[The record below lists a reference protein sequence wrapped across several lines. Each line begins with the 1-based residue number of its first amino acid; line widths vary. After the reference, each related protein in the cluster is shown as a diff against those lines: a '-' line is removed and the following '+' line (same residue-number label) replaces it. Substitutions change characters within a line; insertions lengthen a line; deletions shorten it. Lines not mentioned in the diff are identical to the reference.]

1 MEAILFLLLMPY
13 FALILFL
20 CIRLYYPKKY
30 PPEDSIDTDGRL
42 AIVVACKNEEDN
54 LPLLFSSIERQH
66 SMPKEIIFVDDNS
79 TDNTFAILLD
89 FAKKLPNVIVL
100 QSPGN
105 GKKAA
110 LIEGVKHC
118 TAKYVLFTDADCI
131 LPDEY
136 CLNAKIFL
144 TTHSVDMLLGGVKL
158 HYLSS
163 DSAKKS
169 NNENLHSDE
178 KATSTNSSD
187 TSSAGDFSVKT
198 DISDFALNPFKAFE
212 ILDLG
217 SLQAVSAGSA
227 MMGCPIMCNGAN
239 MIVRRD
245 IYLEHISGIRTD
257 IPSGDDMFM
266 LHNIKAA
273 NGKIFYL
280 FRPELII
287 STRGNDNPLSFFTQR
302 KRWIGKL
309 PAYTDKFT
317 VVTATITAVTN
328 IMLTALY
335 IASIFNSGFL
345 LMAAMAYIIK
355 LIVDCIAI
363 IPYLKTINKRNLLYY
378 MPLMSIFYPFYVT
391 FTGIVSVISFVIK
404 NNKTTK
410 IRMGK

>member
-20 CIRLYYPKKY
+20 CIRLYFPKKY

-54 LPLLFSSIERQH
+54 LPLLFNSIERQH

-144 TTHSVDMLLGGVKL
+144 TTHSVDMLIGGVKL

-163 DSAKKS
+163 
-169 NNENLHSDE
+169 NF
-178 KATSTNSSD
+178 
-187 TSSAGDFSVKT
+187 AGDFSVKT

-266 LHNIKAA
+266 LHNIKAS

-317 VVTATITAVTN
+317 VATATITAVTN

-335 IASIFNSGFL
+335 ITTIFNSGFL

-404 NNKTTK
+404 NNKTSK
-410 IRMGK
+410 IKMSK

>member
-20 CIRLYYPKKY
+20 CIRLYFPKKY

-163 DSAKKS
+163 
-169 NNENLHSDE
+169 NFE
-178 KATSTNSSD
+178 
-187 TSSAGDFSVKT
+187 GDFSVKT

-266 LHNIKAA
+266 LHNIKAS

-317 VVTATITAVTN
+317 VATATITAVTN

-410 IRMGK
+410 IRMSK

>member
-20 CIRLYYPKKY
+20 CIRLYFPKKY

-163 DSAKKS
+163 
-169 NNENLHSDE
+169 NFE
-178 KATSTNSSD
+178 
-187 TSSAGDFSVKT
+187 GDFSRKT
-198 DISDFALNPFKAFE
+198 EISDFALNPFKAFE

-217 SLQAVSAGSA
+217 SLQAVSAGSS

-266 LHNIKAA
+266 LHNIKAS

-317 VVTATITAVTN
+317 VATATITAVTN

-335 IASIFNSGFL
+335 ITSIFNSGFL

-391 FTGIVSVISFVIK
+391 FTGIVSVIEFIIK

>member
-20 CIRLYYPKKY
+20 CIRLYFPKKY

-100 QSPGN
+100 QSTGN

-163 DSAKKS
+163 
-169 NNENLHSDE
+169 NFE
-178 KATSTNSSD
+178 
-187 TSSAGDFSVKT
+187 GDFSVKT

-391 FTGIVSVISFVIK
+391 FTGIVSVISFVLK

-410 IRMGK
+410 IRMSK

>member
-20 CIRLYYPKKY
+20 CIRLYFPKKY

-100 QSPGN
+100 QSTGN

-144 TTHSVDMLLGGVKL
+144 TTHSVDILLGGVKL
-158 HYLSS
+158 PYLSS
-163 DSAKKS
+163 
-169 NNENLHSDE
+169 NF
-178 KATSTNSSD
+178 
-187 TSSAGDFSVKT
+187 AGDFSVKT

>member
-20 CIRLYYPKKY
+20 CIRLYFPKKY

-163 DSAKKS
+163 
-169 NNENLHSDE
+169 NFE
-178 KATSTNSSD
+178 
-187 TSSAGDFSVKT
+187 GDFSVKT

>member
-20 CIRLYYPKKY
+20 CIRLYFPKKY

-163 DSAKKS
+163 
-169 NNENLHSDE
+169 NFE
-178 KATSTNSSD
+178 
-187 TSSAGDFSVKT
+187 GDFSRKT
-198 DISDFALNPFKAFE
+198 EISDFALNPFKAFE

-266 LHNIKAA
+266 LHNIKAS

-317 VVTATITAVTN
+317 VATATITAVTN

-335 IASIFNSGFL
+335 ITSIFNSGFL

>member
-100 QSPGN
+100 QSTGN

-118 TAKYVLFTDADCI
+118 TAKYVLFTDADYI

-163 DSAKKS
+163 
-169 NNENLHSDE
+169 NFE
-178 KATSTNSSD
+178 
-187 TSSAGDFSVKT
+187 GDFSVKT
-198 DISDFALNPFKAFE
+198 DISDFALNPLKAFE

-266 LHNIKAA
+266 LHNIKAS

>member
-20 CIRLYYPKKY
+20 CIRLYFPKKY

-163 DSAKKS
+163 
-169 NNENLHSDE
+169 NFE
-178 KATSTNSSD
+178 
-187 TSSAGDFSVKT
+187 GDFSRKT
-198 DISDFALNPFKAFE
+198 EISDFALNPFKAFE

-266 LHNIKAA
+266 LHNIKAS

-317 VVTATITAVTN
+317 VATATITAVTN

-345 LMAAMAYIIK
+345 LMAVMAYIIK

-391 FTGIVSVISFVIK
+391 FTGIVSVISFVLK

>member
-20 CIRLYYPKKY
+20 CIRLYFPKKY

-163 DSAKKS
+163 
-169 NNENLHSDE
+169 NF
-178 KATSTNSSD
+178 
-187 TSSAGDFSVKT
+187 AGDFSVKT

-266 LHNIKAA
+266 LHNIKAS

-317 VVTATITAVTN
+317 VATATITAVTN

-335 IASIFNSGFL
+335 ITTIFNSGFL

-355 LIVDCIAI
+355 LIVDCITI

-404 NNKTTK
+404 NKKTSK

>member
-100 QSPGN
+100 QSAGN

-163 DSAKKS
+163 
-169 NNENLHSDE
+169 NFE
-178 KATSTNSSD
+178 
-187 TSSAGDFSVKT
+187 GDFSVKT

>member
-20 CIRLYYPKKY
+20 CIRLYFPKKY

-110 LIEGVKHC
+110 LIEGVKNC

-163 DSAKKS
+163 
-169 NNENLHSDE
+169 NFE
-178 KATSTNSSD
+178 
-187 TSSAGDFSVKT
+187 GDFSRKT
-198 DISDFALNPFKAFE
+198 EISDFALNPFKAFE

-266 LHNIKAA
+266 LHNIKAS

-317 VVTATITAVTN
+317 VATATITAVTN

-345 LMAAMAYIIK
+345 LMAVMAYIIK

-410 IRMGK
+410 IRMGN

>member
-20 CIRLYYPKKY
+20 CIRLYFPKKY

-42 AIVVACKNEEDN
+42 AIVVACKNEKDN

-163 DSAKKS
+163 
-169 NNENLHSDE
+169 NF
-178 KATSTNSSD
+178 
-187 TSSAGDFSVKT
+187 AGDFSVKT

-266 LHNIKAA
+266 LHNIKAS

-317 VVTATITAVTN
+317 VATATITAVTN

-404 NNKTTK
+404 NNKTSK

>member
-66 SMPKEIIFVDDNS
+66 SMPKEIILVDDNS

-100 QSPGN
+100 QSTGN

-163 DSAKKS
+163 
-169 NNENLHSDE
+169 NF
-178 KATSTNSSD
+178 
-187 TSSAGDFSVKT
+187 AGDFSVKT

-317 VVTATITAVTN
+317 IATATITAVTN

>member
-20 CIRLYYPKKY
+20 CIRLYFPKKY

-163 DSAKKS
+163 
-169 NNENLHSDE
+169 NFE
-178 KATSTNSSD
+178 
-187 TSSAGDFSVKT
+187 GDFSVKT
-198 DISDFALNPFKAFE
+198 DISDFALNPLKAFE

-266 LHNIKAA
+266 LHNIKAS

-317 VVTATITAVTN
+317 VATATITAVTN

-410 IRMGK
+410 IRMGN

>member
-20 CIRLYYPKKY
+20 CIRLYFPKKY

-144 TTHSVDMLLGGVKL
+144 TTHSVDMLLGGIKL

-163 DSAKKS
+163 
-169 NNENLHSDE
+169 NFE
-178 KATSTNSSD
+178 
-187 TSSAGDFSVKT
+187 GDFSRKT
-198 DISDFALNPFKAFE
+198 EISDFALNPFKAFE

-266 LHNIKAA
+266 LHNIKAS

-317 VVTATITAVTN
+317 VATATITAVTN

-345 LMAAMAYIIK
+345 LMAVMAYIIK

-391 FTGIVSVISFVIK
+391 FTGIVSVISFVLK

>member
-100 QSPGN
+100 QSTGN

-163 DSAKKS
+163 
-169 NNENLHSDE
+169 NFE
-178 KATSTNSSD
+178 
-187 TSSAGDFSVKT
+187 GDFSVKT

>member
-20 CIRLYYPKKY
+20 CIRLYFPKKY

-100 QSPGN
+100 QSTGN

-163 DSAKKS
+163 DF
-169 NNENLHSDE
+169 E
-178 KATSTNSSD
+178 
-187 TSSAGDFSVKT
+187 GDFSVKT

-317 VVTATITAVTN
+317 VATATITAVTN

-335 IASIFNSGFL
+335 ITTIFNSGFL

>member
-13 FALILFL
+13 FTLILFL
-20 CIRLYYPKKY
+20 CIRLYFPKKY

-100 QSPGN
+100 QSTGN

-163 DSAKKS
+163 DF
-169 NNENLHSDE
+169 E
-178 KATSTNSSD
+178 
-187 TSSAGDFSVKT
+187 GDFSVKT

-266 LHNIKAA
+266 LHNIKAS

-328 IMLTALY
+328 IMLRALY
-335 IASIFNSGFL
+335 IAYIFNSGFL

>member
-20 CIRLYYPKKY
+20 CIRLYFPKKY

-42 AIVVACKNEEDN
+42 AIVVACKNEKDN

-163 DSAKKS
+163 
-169 NNENLHSDE
+169 NF
-178 KATSTNSSD
+178 
-187 TSSAGDFSVKT
+187 AGDFSVKT

-266 LHNIKAA
+266 LHNIKAS

-317 VVTATITAVTN
+317 VATATITAVTN

>member
-20 CIRLYYPKKY
+20 CIRLYFPKKY

-100 QSPGN
+100 QSTGN

-163 DSAKKS
+163 
-169 NNENLHSDE
+169 NF
-178 KATSTNSSD
+178 
-187 TSSAGDFSVKT
+187 AGDFSVKT

-345 LMAAMAYIIK
+345 LMTAMAYIIK

>member
-100 QSPGN
+100 QSTGN

-163 DSAKKS
+163 
-169 NNENLHSDE
+169 NFE
-178 KATSTNSSD
+178 
-187 TSSAGDFSVKT
+187 GDFSVKT

-410 IRMGK
+410 IRMSK

>member
-20 CIRLYYPKKY
+20 CIRLYFPKKY

-163 DSAKKS
+163 
-169 NNENLHSDE
+169 NF
-178 KATSTNSSD
+178 
-187 TSSAGDFSVKT
+187 AGDFSVKT

-266 LHNIKAA
+266 LHNIKAS

-317 VVTATITAVTN
+317 VATATITAVTN

-335 IASIFNSGFL
+335 ITTIFNSGFL

-404 NNKTTK
+404 SNKTTK

>member
-20 CIRLYYPKKY
+20 CIRLYFPNKY

-54 LPLLFSSIERQH
+54 LPLLFSSIEGQH

-163 DSAKKS
+163 
-169 NNENLHSDE
+169 NFE
-178 KATSTNSSD
+178 
-187 TSSAGDFSVKT
+187 GDFSVKT

-266 LHNIKAA
+266 LHNIKAS

>member
-13 FALILFL
+13 FTLILFL
-20 CIRLYYPKKY
+20 CIRLYFPKKY

-100 QSPGN
+100 QSTGN

-163 DSAKKS
+163 DF
-169 NNENLHSDE
+169 E
-178 KATSTNSSD
+178 
-187 TSSAGDFSVKT
+187 GDFSVKT

-317 VVTATITAVTN
+317 VATATITAVTN

-335 IASIFNSGFL
+335 ITSIFNSGFL

>member
-13 FALILFL
+13 FTLILFL
-20 CIRLYYPKKY
+20 CIRLYFPKKY

-100 QSPGN
+100 QSTGN

-163 DSAKKS
+163 
-169 NNENLHSDE
+169 NF
-178 KATSTNSSD
+178 
-187 TSSAGDFSVKT
+187 AGDFSVKT

-212 ILDLG
+212 IMDLG

-266 LHNIKAA
+266 LHNIKAS

-317 VVTATITAVTN
+317 VATATITAVTN

-335 IASIFNSGFL
+335 ITTIFNSGFL

-404 NNKTTK
+404 SNKTTK

>member
-163 DSAKKS
+163 
-169 NNENLHSDE
+169 NFE
-178 KATSTNSSD
+178 
-187 TSSAGDFSVKT
+187 GDFSVKT

-317 VVTATITAVTN
+317 VATATITAVTN

-335 IASIFNSGFL
+335 ITTVFNSGFL

>member
-20 CIRLYYPKKY
+20 CIRLYFPKKY

-54 LPLLFSSIERQH
+54 LPLLFNSIERQH

-100 QSPGN
+100 QSTGN

-163 DSAKKS
+163 DF
-169 NNENLHSDE
+169 E
-178 KATSTNSSD
+178 
-187 TSSAGDFSVKT
+187 GDFSVKT

-404 NNKTTK
+404 SNKTTK

>member
-13 FALILFL
+13 FTLILFL
-20 CIRLYYPKKY
+20 CIRLYFPKKY

-100 QSPGN
+100 QSAGN

-163 DSAKKS
+163 
-169 NNENLHSDE
+169 NFE
-178 KATSTNSSD
+178 
-187 TSSAGDFSVKT
+187 GDFSVKT
-198 DISDFALNPFKAFE
+198 DISDFALNPLKAFE

-410 IRMGK
+410 IRMSK

>member
-13 FALILFL
+13 FTLILFL
-20 CIRLYYPKKY
+20 CIRLYFPKKY

-100 QSPGN
+100 QSTGN

-163 DSAKKS
+163 DF
-169 NNENLHSDE
+169 E
-178 KATSTNSSD
+178 
-187 TSSAGDFSVKT
+187 GDFSVKT

>member
-20 CIRLYYPKKY
+20 CIRLYFPKKY

-163 DSAKKS
+163 
-169 NNENLHSDE
+169 NFE
-178 KATSTNSSD
+178 
-187 TSSAGDFSVKT
+187 GDFSVKT
-198 DISDFALNPFKAFE
+198 DISDFALNPLKAFE

-266 LHNIKAA
+266 LHNIKAS

-317 VVTATITAVTN
+317 VATATITAVTN

-345 LMAAMAYIIK
+345 LMAVMAYIIK

-391 FTGIVSVISFVIK
+391 FTGIVSVISFVLK

>member
-13 FALILFL
+13 FTLILFL
-20 CIRLYYPKKY
+20 CIRLYFPKKY

-100 QSPGN
+100 QSTGN

-163 DSAKKS
+163 DF
-169 NNENLHSDE
+169 E
-178 KATSTNSSD
+178 
-187 TSSAGDFSVKT
+187 GDFSVKT

-317 VVTATITAVTN
+317 VATATITAVTN

>member
-20 CIRLYYPKKY
+20 CIRLYFPKKY

-100 QSPGN
+100 QSTGN

-163 DSAKKS
+163 
-169 NNENLHSDE
+169 NF
-178 KATSTNSSD
+178 
-187 TSSAGDFSVKT
+187 AGDFSVKT
-198 DISDFALNPFKAFE
+198 DISDFALNPLKAFE

-345 LMAAMAYIIK
+345 LMTAMAYIIK

>member
-20 CIRLYYPKKY
+20 CIRLYFPKKY

-100 QSPGN
+100 QSAGN

-163 DSAKKS
+163 
-169 NNENLHSDE
+169 NFE
-178 KATSTNSSD
+178 
-187 TSSAGDFSVKT
+187 GDFSVKT
-198 DISDFALNPFKAFE
+198 DISDFALNPLKAFE

-317 VVTATITAVTN
+317 VATATITAVTN

-410 IRMGK
+410 IRMSK

>member
-20 CIRLYYPKKY
+20 CIRLYFPKKY

-42 AIVVACKNEEDN
+42 AIVVACKNEKDN

-163 DSAKKS
+163 
-169 NNENLHSDE
+169 NFE
-178 KATSTNSSD
+178 
-187 TSSAGDFSVKT
+187 GDFSVKT

-266 LHNIKAA
+266 LHNIKAS

-317 VVTATITAVTN
+317 VATATITAVTN

-335 IASIFNSGFL
+335 IASIFNSSFL

>member
-20 CIRLYYPKKY
+20 CIRLYFPKKY

-100 QSPGN
+100 QSTGN

-163 DSAKKS
+163 
-169 NNENLHSDE
+169 NF
-178 KATSTNSSD
+178 
-187 TSSAGDFSVKT
+187 AGDFSVKT

-335 IASIFNSGFL
+335 ITTIFNSGFL

>member
-20 CIRLYYPKKY
+20 CIRLYFPKKY

-163 DSAKKS
+163 
-169 NNENLHSDE
+169 NFE
-178 KATSTNSSD
+178 
-187 TSSAGDFSVKT
+187 GDFSVKT

-266 LHNIKAA
+266 LHNIKAS

-317 VVTATITAVTN
+317 VATATITAVTN

>member
-20 CIRLYYPKKY
+20 CIRLYFPKKY

-100 QSPGN
+100 QSTGN

-163 DSAKKS
+163 
-169 NNENLHSDE
+169 NFE
-178 KATSTNSSD
+178 
-187 TSSAGDFSVKT
+187 GDFSVKT

-391 FTGIVSVISFVIK
+391 FTGIVSVIGFVIK

>member
-20 CIRLYYPKKY
+20 CIRLYFPKKY

-163 DSAKKS
+163 
-169 NNENLHSDE
+169 NFE
-178 KATSTNSSD
+178 
-187 TSSAGDFSVKT
+187 GDFSVKT

-317 VVTATITAVTN
+317 VATATITAVTN

-410 IRMGK
+410 IRMSK